1 MWSATCCG
9 MELRRRSVCNQPKG
23 LDGINPKGKYPRK
36 SLMTYACGD
45 YILTCGEIT
54 YQSFGLDKN
63 KRKQRCR
70 FLLLLACPNGFE
82 PLAFRVGVW
91 RAIQLCHGQIRMYYT
106 IFGAKFQSY
115 FDDNLNLRIKI
126 AGKRKNIVRQREKI
140 KKIFQKAIDKSFWM
154 WYNSRCQWGI
164 AKR

>member
-1 MWSATCCG
+1 MGSATCCG

-23 LDGINPKGKYPRK
+23 LDGINPKGKYPTSHGWHTPAAITY
-36 SLMTYACGD
+36 SLR
-45 YILTCGEIT
+45 EIT

-63 KRKQRCR
+63 KRKQHRR
-70 FLLLLACPNGFE
+70 FLLFLACPNGFE

-106 IFGAKFQSY
+106 IFDAKFQSY